1 MPSFDTPSR
10 STSATP
16 GAAAPGPGNDGRIVF
31 EERLSDSS
39 LVDRVWRSRSERAG
53 PFQSIASAHW
63 EMVVSRHGGRAFFT
77 VRGPET
83 RATAAELPAHGEW
96 VAIRFRLGTFMPL
109 LPPGALR
116 DRNDVTLPDASGRA
130 FWLRGS
136 AWEHPGFE
144 NAETFVDR
152 LERAGM
158 VASEPAVESV
168 LRGASSELRLRT
180 EQRRFLRATGVTQGV
195 ARQIERARRATILL
209 REGMSILDTTFSA
222 GYYDQAHLTRSLR
235 RFVGQTPAEVARGER
250 QLSFLYKTEP
260 D

>member
-1 MPSFDTPSR
+1 MPTLETRSR
-10 STSATP
+10 SADQTPAATR
-16 GAAAPGPGNDGRIVF
+16 GGDGRIVF
-31 EERLSDSS
+31 EERISDSP
-39 LVDRVWRSRSERAG
+39 LVERVWRSRSERAG
-53 PFQSIASAHW
+53 TFQSIATAHW

-83 RATAAELPAHGEW
+83 RATSAELPGDGEW

-116 DRNDVTLPDASGRA
+116 DRNDVTLPDAASRS
-130 FWLRGS
+130 FWLSGS

-144 NAETFVDR
+144 NAETFVRR

-158 VASEPAVESV
+158 IAFEPAVQAV
-168 LRGASSELRLRT
+168 LRGAAPELRLRT
-180 EQRRFLRATGVTQGV
+180 EQRRFLRATGITQGA
-195 ARQIERARRATILL
+195 ARQIARARRAAILL
-209 REGMSILDTTFSA
+209 REGASILDTAFET

-260 D
+260 G